1 MQLNQLII
9 LGLLQGVFEWLP
21 VSSEGVVALAGGFL
35 KIKDPIEVALFLH
48 LGTIFA
54 VMFYFRKD
62 WLNVIRRKN
71 DKMLKLLLISTPVSL
86 AVAFPIYYHLRK
98 VASEELL
105 LLLTGFALLL
115 TAYFHK
121 KKLKFNISWK
131 ALSFLTGFLQGL
143 SVVPGV
149 SRSGS
154 TVFGLSLGNLK
165 GEEILKTSYMMS
177 VPVVLASSGFLFWKN
192 PELALE
198 NWPALIASFT
208 IGVLTLKTILNWTKR
223 VDFFKV
229 VLVFALFCFAGAG
242 LTFFL

>member
-1 MQLNQLII
+1 MQLNQLIV

-21 VSSEGVVALAGGFL
+21 VSSEAVVALTGGFF
-35 KIKDPIEVALFLH
+35 KIKNPIEVALFLH
-48 LGTIFA
+48 LGTVLA

-62 WLNVIRRKN
+62 WIDIIRRKN

-86 AVAFPIYYHLRK
+86 VVAFPIYHYLKK

-121 KKLKFNISWK
+121 KKLKLNISWK
-131 ALSFLTGFLQGL
+131 ALSFLAGFLQGL

-154 TVFGLSLGNLK
+154 TVFGLSLGKLK
-165 GEEILKTSYMMS
+165 GEEVLKTSYMMS
-177 VPVVLASSGFLFWKN
+177 VPVVLASSFFLFWKN
-192 PELALE
+192 SEIVLD
-198 NWPALIASFT
+198 NWPALVVSFAT
-208 IGVLTLKTILNWTKR
+208 GVLTLKVILNWVKK

-229 VLVFALFCFAGAG
+229 VLVFALFCFMGAG